1 MQINMQQPCW
11 FNLLNKPCGQVAK
24 GPPSTVENVGLAGLT
39 QPNQFWL
46 DPEQNVLYYSLQP
59 WHEPSSMD
67 VRWPQVEVLLQ
78 ARGTSQP
85 ISNVAF
91 ENIRFQHATWL
102 RPGQGDGYVE
112 QQSGSCLIGNN
123 PNNPNCDDD
132 FLWIK
137 SPGNLQFSYA
147 RDVSLIGCEIAY
159 MGGVGVDFGDG
170 THRALVQGCYVHD
183 VSGSGVQI
191 GSFNTSKLTN
201 EDLQDVNN
209 TINNTVITLAAVEFH
224 GAVAVNV
231 GYTKG
236 TTITHNDMSNLTCK
250 SGLNGA
256 FFTYVIMCCH
266 ILSTLSSTRLWHVH
280 GLGLGA

>member
-1 MQINMQQPCW
+1 MQQPCW